1 MTPMD
6 KYSETLTWLYG
17 LRGGEIDLRL
27 DRMDRALGLF
37 DHPEQRFPALHIAG
51 TNGKG
56 SVSAMLHRVLSLGGY
71 RTALYTSPH
80 LVSFTERI
88 RIDDSEITPE
98 EVVALTDEI
107 RDRTVRANIPL
118 TYFEFVTV
126 MAFLYFARQRVDVG
140 VIEVGLGGRLDA
152 TNLVRPIVSTI
163 TTISKDHEAYL
174 GSDLASIAR
183 EKGGIVK
190 AGVPVTCGALP
201 VEAVQVVK
209 KIAYERGSP
218 CYFLNSEYNFALIN
232 DDDFDYKGIN
242 ENYCELKVALRGR
255 HQRENAAVA
264 LSALEMASP
273 VVTVNEAVI
282 REGLGSVR
290 WPGRFEVICD
300 GPTIVLDG
308 AHNGEGA
315 KALAEVLEGFRR
327 GRKVSFLFASMQDK
341 DWRLILDTLM
351 PVAHDFVFTRV
362 AMERS
367 ADPSI
372 LADYVK
378 PKRPCRVVESARA
391 ALQLLVD
398 NAQADDIVMIAGS
411 LYLLGE
417 IRPAAQEMAALRSTT
432 APSIH

>member
-1 MTPMD
+1 MD
-6 KYSETLTWLYG
+6 EYSEILNWLYG

-37 DHPEQRFPALHIAG
+37 DHPQKRFPALHIAG

-56 SVSAMLHRVLSLGGY
+56 SVSAMLHRILSLGGY

-88 RIDDSEITPE
+88 RIGDREIMPE
-98 EVVALTDEI
+98 DVVALAGEI
-107 RDRTVRANIPL
+107 RGQTERANIPL

-126 MAFLYFARQRVDVG
+126 MAFVYFARQRVDVG

-174 GSDLASIAR
+174 GSDLVSIAR
-183 EKGGIVK
+183 EKAGIVK

-201 VEAVQVVK
+201 AEAAQVIK
-209 KIAYERGSP
+209 KIALERGSA
-218 CYFLNSEYNFALIN
+218 CYFLNSEYNFALKN
-232 DDDFDYKGIN
+232 DDHFDYKGIK
-242 ENYCELKVALRGR
+242 EDYCELEVALRGR

-264 LSALEMASP
+264 LSALELASS

-282 REGLGSVR
+282 REGLRSVR
-290 WPGRFEVICD
+290 WPGRFEVLCD
-300 GPTIVLDG
+300 DPTIVLDG

-315 KALAEVLEGFRR
+315 KALADALEDFRR
-327 GRKVSFLFASMQDK
+327 GRRVKFLFASMQDK
-341 DWRLILDTLM
+341 DWRLILDTLV
-351 PVAHDFVFTRV
+351 PAAHEFVFTRV

-367 ADPSI
+367 ADPLS

-378 PKRPCRVVESARA
+378 PKRPCRVVEDSRA
-391 ALQLLVD
+391 ALQSLVD

-417 IRPAAQEMAALRSTT
+417 IRPAAQEMAARRPTT
-432 APSIH
+432 TPSIH